1 VPLIAL
7 SQANSMWAL
16 NFKYDTLHYGRT
28 FKALNII
35 DESNHEI
42 LVIEI
47 DISLPA
53 AKVVRALE
61 QLDEIYDL
69 PQAIQ
74 QDN

>member
-1 VPLIAL
+1 VCSSDL
-7 SQANSMWAL
+7 
-16 NFKYDTLHYGRT
+16 
-28 FKALNII
+28 
-35 DESNHEI
+35 
-42 LVIEI
+42 EI